1 MNSSLDALHPIVIP
15 AEIGFFPLSDG
26 YIALAVFIASLFV
39 SLMAFRVVAF
49 RKNRF
54 KREAIRELKSKRKT
68 LHAREVFEL
77 LKRVAISCDKRENV
91 ASLSGVAF
99 LEYFSLEEQDVF
111 LKAQDSIY
119 DVRIVLSEAQIKELY
134 RLTLNA
140 IKGVEYVR
148 A

>member
-1 MNSSLDALHPIVIP
+1 MNASLDALHPIFIP
-15 AEIGFFPLSDG
+15 VEVGFFPLSDG
-26 YIALAVFIASLFV
+26 YITLAIFVASLFV

-77 LKRVAISCDKRENV
+77 LKRVALSCDKRENV

-99 LEYFSLEEQDVF
+99 LEYFSLQEQEVF
-111 LKAQDSIY
+111 VKAQDSIY
-119 DVRIVLSEAQIKELY
+119 DERVVLSDSEIKELY
-134 RLTLNA
+134 HLSLNA
-140 IKGVEYVR
+140 IRGVEYVR
-148 A
+148 D